1 MSQRL
6 YYGKRYLSVDFTGK
20 MDAVGIAEG
29 FYFKAAL

>member
-1 MSQRL
+1 MLQRL
-6 YYGKRYLSVDFTGK
+6 YYGKRYLGVDFTGK